1 MADSPVYLTIQFGAR
16 RRYAVPALIAREKMG
31 GHLVTDITGDH
42 DLGKVISTLVP
53 KPLRPGA
60 IQKMSQRKVPSE
72 LLDRTTTFP
81 SVALKHHLKMRKCH
95 SQIEMHNER
104 KRFCCE
110 MSQKMMNAKLP
121 EFTHVYSAWGEGIDF
136 LEAQKKEGKTIL
148 IEVLVSPETY
158 QIVWDLRKNYPD
170 FPNPYSQEYVDAERA
185 YWDRVLNI
193 GDYFIVPSEF
203 VAKTCRVEDPEKIIK
218 VPYCTPE
225 GWNKVESKPKQGRIL
240 FVGSADIRKG
250 IHILGQAAQSDDCK
264 DFQFY
269 VAGGVVDQVK
279 QHAMTKKLKF
289 LGRVPRT
296 EIQNHF
302 ASADVFVLPSYAE
315 GSAEVIYEAL
325 AIGLPVVTTFE
336 SGSVVRDDVE
346 GLIIPKDDPEAL
358 AKAIAKI
365 VNDRELRNT
374 MSENARKRAEE
385 FSWDIYGKRL
395 AYALRNF
402 ETPNF

>member
-16 RRYAVPALIAREKMG
+16 RRYAVPALIARENMG

-42 DLGKVISTLVP
+42 DLGKIISTLVP
-53 KPLRPGA
+53 KSLRPSA
-60 IQKMSQRKVPSE
+60 IQKMSQRKVPTE

-81 SVALKHHLKMRKCH
+81 AVALKHHLNMRKCR
-95 SQIEMHNER
+95 SQIEMHTER
-104 KRFCCE
+104 KRFCSE
-110 MSQKMMNAKLP
+110 MSQKMTKAKLP

-136 LEAQKKEGKTIL
+136 LEAQKKAGKTVL

-158 QIVWDLRKNYPD
+158 QIVWDLRNEYPG

-185 YWDRVLNI
+185 YWDRVLKI
-193 GDYFIVPSEF
+193 GDYFIVPSDF
-203 VAKTCRVEDPEKIIK
+203 VAKTCRVDDPKKIIK

-225 GWNKVESKPKQGRIL
+225 GWNKVDSKPEQGRIL

-250 IHILGQAAQSDDCK
+250 IHILGQAAQSDECK
-264 DFQFY
+264 DFQFD

-279 QHAMTKKLKF
+279 NHAMTAGLNF

-296 EIQNHF
+296 EIQKHF
-302 ASADVFVLPSYAE
+302 ATADVFVLPSYAE

-336 SGSVVRDDVE
+336 SGSVVRDGIE

-365 VNDRELRNT
+365 VTDPDLRNEL
-374 MSENARKRAEE
+374 SANARKRADE
-385 FSWDIYGKRL
+385 FSWDMYGKRL
-395 AYALRNF
+395 AYALRIF
-402 ETPNF
+402 ETPDF